1 MANRY
6 FSTIID
12 AYHSTIIWY
21 NRNIDVFKRRLY
33 IMTRFH
39 KQTYLNVLKLSLP
52 AVGEMLLY
60 TLIWVFD
67 TMMVG

>member
-1 MANRY
+1 
-6 FSTIID
+6 
-12 AYHSTIIWY
+12 
-21 NRNIDVFKRRLY
+21 
-33 IMTRFH
+33 MTRFH

-67 TMMVG
+67 TMMVGRYGGNIAVSSVG